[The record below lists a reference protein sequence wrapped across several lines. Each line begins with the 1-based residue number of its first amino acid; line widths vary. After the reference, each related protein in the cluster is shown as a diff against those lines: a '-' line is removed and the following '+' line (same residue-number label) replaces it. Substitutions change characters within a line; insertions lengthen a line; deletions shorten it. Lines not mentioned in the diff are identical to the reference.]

1 MQYNLGM
8 LKVTSQ
14 LFYSSRWFILLIIMV
29 GEKNLIPLLFLIN
42 IYWLVMYKYFTRK
55 FQFILTL
62 ANEIGTSIV
71 SLYREGTSHLGLP

>member
-1 MQYNLGM
+1 MRYKLGM

-29 GEKNLIPLLFLIN
+29 GENNLIPLLFLIN
-42 IYWLVMYKYFTRK
+42 IYDCLVMYKHFTYI

-71 SLYREGTSHLGLP
+71 SLYREGTVLVT